1 MSRFEP
7 PDLGTQLQGKVVVLT
22 GGALGIGAELVRLL
36 HSSGSN
42 VFFGDVLIPH
52 GEALA
57 KELSAKSAPG
67 QEVQFLYT
75 NVQDHLANLGL
86 FELAYKTCRRVDH
99 AVSVA
104 GINRED
110 DIVDQGL
117 TLESVRKV
125 WVLKVKHKL
134 TIAVAQEPDID
145 DSLAVNLRAPILF
158 SRLASVYLRQQAP
171 PNDKSSSTAAANKS
185 LTLVSSVAGF
195 TEAPGLAI
203 YSSAKHGVYGLMRA
217 LRKVLIK
224 SSPHP
229 IRTNA
234 ICPWMTET
242 RMVSGIDADWKAAG
256 LPRNKAID
264 VANVIA
270 GVMVAE
276 VNGEALYVE
285 GGRAWGIEEGIERT
299 QPLWMGEKQSADFQ
313 KGQEVL
319 GTGENW

>member
-7 PDLGTQLQGKVVVLT
+7 PELGTQLQGKVVVLT

-42 VFFGDVLIPH
+42 VFFGDVLIPQ

-57 KELSAKSAPG
+57 AELSASSAPG
-67 QEVQFLYT
+67 QHVKFLYT
-75 NVQDHLANLGL
+75 NVQHHLSNLGL
-86 FELAYKTCRRVDH
+86 FELAYQTCGRVDH
-99 AVSVA
+99 AASVA
-104 GINRED
+104 VVNKEEN
-110 DIVDQGL
+110 IVDENL
-117 TLESVRKV
+117 TLESVRK
-125 WVLKVKHKL
+125 
-134 TIAVAQEPDID
+134 EPNID
-145 DSLAVNLRAPILF
+145 TSINVNLKGPILF
-158 SRLASVYLRQQAP
+158 SRLASVYLRQP
-171 PNDKSSSTAAANKS
+171 PLNDKSSTAAANKS

-195 TEAPGLAI
+195 TEAPGLAV
-203 YSSAKHGVYGLMRA
+203 YSSGKHGVYGLMRA

-224 SSPHP
+224 ASPNP

-242 RMVSGIDADWKAAG
+242 RMVSGIEESWKEAG

-264 VANVIA
+264 VARVIA

-276 VNGEALYVE
+276 SLNGEALYVE

-299 QPLWMGEKQSADFQ
+299 QPQWMGEKQSRDFQ

>member
-1 MSRFEP
+1 MSRFEVP
-7 PDLGTQLQGKVVVLT
+7 NLGTHLQGKVIVLT
-22 GGALGIGAELVRLL
+22 GGALGIGSELVRLL
-36 HSSGSN
+36 HSHGAH
-42 VFFGDVLIPH
+42 VFFGDVLISH

-57 KELSAKSAPG
+57 AELSAAAASAQHPN
-67 QEVQFLYT
+67 QQIKFLYT

-86 FELAYKTCRRVDH
+86 FDLAFNTCGRVDH

-104 GINRED
+104 GINREEN
-110 DIVDQGL
+110 IVDKEL
-117 TLESVRKV
+117 TLESVRK
-125 WVLKVKHKL
+125 
-134 TIAVAQEPDID
+134 EPDID
-145 DSLAVNLRAPILF
+145 DSLDVNLRAPILF
-158 SRLASVYLRQQAP
+158 SRIASVYLRQRP
-171 PNDKSSSTAAANKS
+171 SNEKDKDANTQVTKS

-195 TEAPGLAI
+195 TEAPGLAV
-203 YSSAKHGVYGLMRA
+203 YSAGKHGVYGLMRA

-224 SSPHP
+224 SSPYP

-242 RMVSGIDADWKAAG
+242 RMVTGIDADWAAAG
-256 LPRNKAID
+256 LPRNKASD
-264 VANVIA
+264 VAQVIA

-276 VNGEALYVE
+276 ALNGEALYVE

-299 QPLWMGEKQSADFQ
+299 QEQWMGEKQSRDFM